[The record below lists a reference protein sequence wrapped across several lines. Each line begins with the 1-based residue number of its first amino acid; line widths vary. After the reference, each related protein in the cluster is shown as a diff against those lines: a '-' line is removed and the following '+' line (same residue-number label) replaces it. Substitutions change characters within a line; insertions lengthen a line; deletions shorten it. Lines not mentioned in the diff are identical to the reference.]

1 MSEAPVQPVRFEAKP
16 ASNVEKVK
24 PKGRKLSSE
33 QKKP

>member
-24 PKGRKLSSE
+24 PEEKNYQVNK
-33 QKKP
+33 KKP